1 MDDLSTLLGEEKAA
15 EVLGFLQTSRM
26 DRKSDSVHT
35 FLLPAMEDKDVRRE
49 VSLPV
54 QKALSVCPDI
64 CFQWLHPPNSQAESE
79 ARQSQFGRIE
89 KTAEESFHS
98 PVYAKEGGYRVFDTE
113 AAHGASSL
121 HSSSFPRIRWNQ
133 RQTCNHIP
141 IRNRF
146 RLFPRGHDRIIE
158 IAFLHLHRR
167 IPLGERTPGRRSI
180 VGQPFPHR
188 PPRHHMSSLPSGSIR
203 QSARNDRIRQLFRRS
218 AFRKRHHPF
227 PREHPPGSLPASRR
241 LAEIPPIP
249 ADANR
254 GVFGMLTGGLRRRT
268 LAVSRLSRGLQPA
281 TCEVDCG
288 SFTRWREFCRQ
299 CCV

>member
-26 DRKSDSVHT
+26 DRESDSVHT

-133 RQTCNHIP
+133 R
-141 IRNRF
+141 
-146 RLFPRGHDRIIE
+146 
-158 IAFLHLHRR
+158 
-167 IPLGERTPGRRSI
+167 
-180 VGQPFPHR
+180 
-188 PPRHHMSSLPSGSIR
+188 
-203 QSARNDRIRQLFRRS
+203 
-218 AFRKRHHPF
+218 
-227 PREHPPGSLPASRR
+227 
-241 LAEIPPIP
+241 
-249 ADANR
+249 
-254 GVFGMLTGGLRRRT
+254 
-268 LAVSRLSRGLQPA
+268 
-281 TCEVDCG
+281 
-288 SFTRWREFCRQ
+288 
-299 CCV
+299 